1 MTTVESPLSAP
12 RPADAG
18 RPPWGSSKVAKPH
31 LLETPQALPL
41 FQDACHWYGP
51 SLASGQDWTVQLRPE
66 ELAELDATVNDALA
80 RQVDLVSMTEH
91 DFALPML
98 APKLQSI
105 RAELLRGRGFVLLRG
120 WPSGERSMAQSAMAF
135 RGIGAYFG
143 EALSQNAKG
152 HVLGHVANLGLDYA
166 DPSTRGYQTTAD
178 LRFHT
183 DGGDIVGLLCI
194 RPSKTGG
201 LSRIASSTTV
211 WNELVRRRPD
221 LAQVLTESYAFSRV
235 GEVRPGQQR
244 YFSSPIF
251 QPCDGR
257 MIAVLIQSFIHKAQ
271 AFDEVPRLTAAQ
283 AEALAFVD
291 TLAGDP
297 AIRLDMDFRPG
308 DMQFLCNHSVFHS
321 RTSYEDWPEVERRRH
336 LLRLWMSSDDGP
348 ALPANMT
355 RDFQGAT
362 ASGRPDGIRILGTPL
377 VAPLEPA

>member
-1 MTTVESPLSAP
+1 
-12 RPADAG
+12 
-18 RPPWGSSKVAKPH
+18 
-31 LLETPQALPL
+31 L

-66 ELAELDATVNDALA
+66 ELVELDATVNDALA

-91 DFALPML
+91 DFALPLL
-98 APKLQSI
+98 APKLQAI

-120 WPSGERSMAQSAMAF
+120 WPSSERSMAQSAMAF
-135 RGIGAYFG
+135 RGIGAHFG

-283 AEALAFVD
+283 AEALALVD

-362 ASGRPDGIRILGTPL
+362 ASGRPDGILIPGTPL
-377 VAPLEPA
+377 VAPLEPV

>member
-1 MTTVESPLSAP
+1 
-12 RPADAG
+12 
-18 RPPWGSSKVAKPH
+18 
-31 LLETPQALPL
+31 L

-66 ELAELDATVNDALA
+66 ELVELDATVNDALA

-91 DFALPML
+91 DFALPLL
-98 APKLQSI
+98 APKLQAI

-120 WPSGERSMAQSAMAF
+120 WPSSERSMAQSAMAF

-283 AEALAFVD
+283 AEALALVD

-362 ASGRPDGIRILGTPL
+362 ASGRPDGILIPGTPL
-377 VAPLEPA
+377 VAPLEPV